1 MRAALRLPALIAMS
15 ALVGGCAAQGSF
27 PSLAPRAVERDFAG
41 GDQPVPPCLGGAEAV
56 EPAPTPSPAPAGAD
70 PMLVS
75 RLSQLR
81 AAANEGDRAFGEAAA
96 KAGTAVAE
104 AGDAGSESWIAA
116 QVAVSE
122 AEMARTPTV
131 T

>member
-1 MRAALRLPALIAMS
+1 MKGRMRAALLLPALIAMS

-96 KAGTAVAE
+96 KAGTAVDRKSTRTAE
-104 AGDAGSESWIAA
+104 
-116 QVAVSE
+116 
-122 AEMARTPTV
+122 R
-131 T
+131 

>member
-1 MRAALRLPALIAMS
+1 
-15 ALVGGCAAQGSF
+15 
-27 PSLAPRAVERDFAG
+27 
-41 GDQPVPPCLGGAEAV
+41 
-56 EPAPTPSPAPAGAD
+56 
-70 PMLVS
+70 MLVS
-75 RLSQLR
+75 RRSQLR

-131 T
+131 TALAELTSLALEESTQPANPLDQQAIEADRKSTRLNSSH